1 MRLRAAPVDRRGP
14 LDGAGGDPA
23 EPRVWRVL
31 AGFCSRPRVPA
42 CPRARARERGRG
54 TPELRLGLAPGV
66 VPGEASDVDAALLA
80 AGSRDC
86 HLPACAPPRELSAQG
101 AAHTESPEPR
111 SRRGPRV

>member
-42 CPRARARERGRG
+42 SPRARARERGRG

-66 VPGEASDVDAALLA
+66 VPG
-80 AGSRDC
+80 
-86 HLPACAPPRELSAQG
+86 
-101 AAHTESPEPR
+101 
-111 SRRGPRV
+111 